1 MMKFL
6 SPFFV
11 ILSCGMHIFCCG
23 IPLLLSISSLGA
35 LAGVSG
41 SAFEIPWFEAIE
53 DKVMLLSGLILLFT
67 IFVQTF
73 AGACCDDTSCSTN
86 KSDDFSKK
94 LTFFAGGLYA
104 VNLVIFFLQH

>member
-1 MMKFL
+1 M
-6 SPFFV
+6 
-11 ILSCGMHIFCCG
+11 
-23 IPLLLSISSLGA
+23 
-35 LAGVSG
+35 SG

-73 AGACCDDTSCSTN
+73 ADACCDDSECSTN
-86 KSDDFSKK
+86 QADNFSKK
-94 LTFFAGGLYA
+94 LTFFAAGLYA